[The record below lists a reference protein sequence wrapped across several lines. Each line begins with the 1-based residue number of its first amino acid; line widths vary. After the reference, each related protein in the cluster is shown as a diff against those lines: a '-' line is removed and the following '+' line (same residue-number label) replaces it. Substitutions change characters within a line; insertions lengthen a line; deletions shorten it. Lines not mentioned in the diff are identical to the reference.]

1 MKFSNEIKVGL
12 TIIAAVVVFIFGVR
26 YFENLPLFTSTYDLV
41 AEFDDAGGLIS
52 GNIVRVRGVTV
63 GSVNAVFIHPE
74 TGRVRV
80 HFHVNREIL
89 ITEGAYASVAGFDAL
104 GVVRLDLFL
113 GDPAAP
119 LIAEGGMV
127 DGHAAEDLFASL
139 SARAPGIVDQ
149 VDKVLAGLETVL
161 EETGAMLSQP
171 ESDFRKTLNAM
182 LSSVSELEDL
192 LQSERDRLGRILG
205 NVELVTA
212 SISTAVGEDGAVVS
226 ELLTGVSETLDHLN
240 AEIES
245 LAETNDQL
253 SILLRKLNDGEGTL
267 GLLINDASLYHRL
280 DSTLTGLNNL
290 MADFQ
295 NNPAKY
301 LKEMKLVDLF

>member
-1 MKFSNEIKVGL
+1 
-12 TIIAAVVVFIFGVR
+12 
-26 YFENLPLFTSTYDLV
+26 
-41 AEFDDAGGLIS
+41 
-52 GNIVRVRGVTV
+52 
-63 GSVNAVFIHPE
+63 
-74 TGRVRV
+74 
-80 HFHVNREIL
+80 
-89 ITEGAYASVAGFDAL
+89 
-104 GVVRLDLFL
+104 
-113 GDPAAP
+113 
-119 LIAEGGMV
+119 MV

-139 SARAPGIVDQ
+139 STRAPEIVDQ

-161 EETGAMLSQP
+161 DEAGDMLSQP
-171 ESDFRKTLNAM
+171 ESDFRKTLDAM

-205 NVELVTA
+205 NVESVTA
-212 SISTAVGEDGAVVS
+212 GISAAVGEDGAAVS

-240 AEIES
+240 VEIEG

-267 GLLINDASLYHRL
+267 GLLINDASLYNRL